1 MRSIGSLES
10 SCTSETG
17 GKMELT
23 RRSFLKSSTAAS
35 AGTILGCGLARAM
48 TSRPV
53 GIQLFTVQD
62 ELSKDTPGTLK
73 ALRIIGYQEVETFSV
88 PLLKQRRD
96 TAVELKKM
104 INDAGLQ
111 NPSAHLP
118 FGVDETQLV
127 LERAHALGVK
137 YVVASTMLPEPITMD
152 VPKIVARMNSLTA
165 DDWKKIANNANDIGA
180 KAQAAG
186 FQFAYH
192 NHRHEFRKYGDL
204 TGYDVLLAET
214 DPSLVK
220 LEADCGWMVTAGQ
233 DPISYFKKYPG
244 RYRMIHA
251 KDFAAD
257 TPVTTFVDT
266 DTKNAPTEIGR
277 GHIDFKSIIA
287 AAEQS
292 GVDHIFVEQDPPIVG
307 MTPLEAVKISYVNIR
322 PLV

>member
-1 MRSIGSLES
+1 
-10 SCTSETG
+10 
-17 GKMELT
+17 MELT
-23 RRSFLKSSTAAS
+23 RRAFLKYSTAAS
-35 AGTILGCGLARAM
+35 AGTSLVSGLARTM
-48 TSRPV
+48 TNRPV

-73 ALRIIGYQEVETFSV
+73 ALFNIGYREVETFSV
-88 PLLKQRRD
+88 PLIKQQYTDAELKQ
-96 TAVELKKM
+96 M
-104 INDAGLQ
+104 IKDAGLE

-118 FGVDETQLV
+118 FGMDETELV
-127 LERAHALGVK
+127 LERAHTLEVK
-137 YVVASTMLPEPITMD
+137 YVVASTMLPEPFTMD
-152 VPKIVARMNSLTA
+152 VPKIVARMNALTVE
-165 DDWKKIANNANDIGA
+165 DWKKIASNANDIGA
-180 KAQAAG
+180 KAKAAG

-192 NHRHEFRKYGDL
+192 NHRHEFRKYGEL

-233 DPISYFKKYPG
+233 NPVSYFKKYPG

-251 KDFAAD
+251 KDFRAD
-257 TPVTTFVDT
+257 TPVTTFVDR
-266 DTKNAPTEIGR
+266 DAKVAPTEIGR

-307 MTPLEAVKISYVNIR
+307 MTSLEAVKISYVNIR